1 MVAQQAM
8 PATSSTAFPSS
19 ILVGQPMTD
28 DGGFLKHS
36 SFLGSDD
43 GSCRPSVAAFAVPV
57 SVAAALR
64 RLLLLLLL
72 QRRARRRDGRE
83 GRRVGRRSL
92 GRRTLGHGLLR
103 TRTHTRRIVTCPFFC
118 ENLLCVQNQKDDRR

>member
-1 MVAQQAM
+1 M
-8 PATSSTAFPSS
+8 TADLS
-19 ILVGQPMTD
+19 ILR
-28 DGGFLKHS
+28 

-43 GSCRPSVAAFAVPV
+43 GSCRPSVAAFAIPV
-57 SVAAALR
+57 SVAALR
-64 RLLLLLLL
+64 RLLLLLLLLL

-103 TRTHTRRIVTCPFFC
+103 THAHTQDRHVSF
-118 ENLLCVQNQKDDRR
+118 LLRKSALCSKPER